1 MLSYKQFFALQ
12 VFIKP
17 IFIKSN
23 FFNMKLL
30 YTSLLFLVVLSV
42 TSCGNSSKE
51 KSIDQTPAVAVTV
64 SSASAENN
72 SPFLTASGKI
82 EAVNSATL
90 STRMMGFV
98 NKVHVNVG
106 QKVSKGQLLI
116 SINNA
121 DLSAKRAQTNAGIT
135 EAQAAFN
142 SAEKDYERFQ
152 NLFAKSSASQK
163 ELDDQRANYE
173 MAKARLEGARQM
185 KNEVESQF
193 AYVDLRAPFSGVVTN
208 RFIDQGD
215 MANPGVPLIS
225 VEGPGSFEVTASVPE
240 REISKIKSGSEV
252 QVLVKSLDIQLPGT
266 VTEVSS
272 SAWNTGGRYLVKVVL
287 DKTDA
292 GILSGMYATVQFPVE
307 KSGDDTA
314 LLVPKEAIVHRGEL
328 TGVYTVSLSNT
339 AILRWV
345 RLGRTLGDKVEVL
358 SGLTADENYIIDA
371 DSKLFNG
378 VRLTIK

>member
-1 MLSYKQFFALQ
+1 
-12 VFIKP
+12 
-17 IFIKSN
+17 
-23 FFNMKLL
+23 MKFL

-64 SSASAENN
+64 SSAGADDN

-82 EAVNSATL
+82 EAVNSASL

-116 SINNA
+116 SINNS
-121 DLSAKRAQTNAGIT
+121 DLSAKKAQTTAGIT

-142 SAEKDYERFQ
+142 SAAKDYERFQ
-152 NLFAKSSASQK
+152 NLFAKNSASQK
-163 ELDDQRANYE
+163 ELDDQHANYE
-173 MAKARLEGARQM
+173 MAKARLEGAKQM

-193 AYVDLRAPFSGVVTN
+193 AYVNLRAPFNGVITN
-208 RFIDQGD
+208 RFIDEGD

-266 VTEVSS
+266 ITEVSS
-272 SAWNTGGRYLVKVVL
+272 SARNTGGRYLVKVVL

-307 KSGDDTA
+307 KSGNATT
-314 LLVPKEAIVHRGEL
+314 LLVPNEAIVHRGEL
-328 TGVYTVSLSNT
+328 TGIYTVSLSGT
-339 AILRWV
+339 AILRWI

-358 SGLTADENYIIDA
+358 SGLSADEKYIVDA

>member
-1 MLSYKQFFALQ
+1 
-12 VFIKP
+12 
-17 IFIKSN
+17 
-23 FFNMKLL
+23 MKFL

-51 KSIDQTPAVAVTV
+51 KSTNQTPAVAVTV
-64 SSASAENN
+64 SSAGAENN
-72 SPFLTASGKI
+72 TPFLTASGKI
-82 EAVNSATL
+82 EAVNSASL

-98 NKVHVNVG
+98 NKVHVSVG

-121 DLSAKRAQTNAGIT
+121 DLSAKKAQTTAGIT

-152 NLFAKSSASQK
+152 NLFAKNSASQK
-163 ELDDQRANYE
+163 ELDDQHANYE

-208 RFIDQGD
+208 KYIDEGD

-225 VEGPGSFEVTASVPE
+225 VEGPGSFEVNASVPE
-240 REISKIKSGSEV
+240 REISKIRTGTDV
-252 QVLVKSLDIQLPGT
+252 QVLVKSLDIQLSGT
-266 VTEVSS
+266 VTEVST
-272 SAWNTGGRYLVKVVL
+272 SAKNTGGRYLVRVVL
-287 DKTDA
+287 DKTDSD
-292 GILSGMYATVQFPVE
+292 ILSGMYATVQFPVE
-307 KSGDDTA
+307 KTGDATT
-314 LLVPKEAIVHRGEL
+314 LLVPKESIVHRGEL
-328 TGVYTVSLSNT
+328 TGIYTVSLSST

-345 RLGRTLGDKVEVL
+345 RLGRSLGDKVEVL
-358 SGLTADENYIIDA
+358 SGLSADEKYIVDA